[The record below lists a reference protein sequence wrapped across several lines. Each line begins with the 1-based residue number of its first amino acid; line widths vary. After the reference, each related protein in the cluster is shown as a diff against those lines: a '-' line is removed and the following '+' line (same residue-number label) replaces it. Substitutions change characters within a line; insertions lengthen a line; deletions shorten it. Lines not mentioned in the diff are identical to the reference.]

1 MENLKKKKT
10 EKKENLNPFSNNKY
24 DKLIKSD
31 KPYLYFKN
39 IFKQNG
45 PVKELNNSLQKIAE
59 NGSQITLNIQS
70 IFSNEEKKKKVM
82 NILKNMREKRTNQ
95 HKVNFSQNLNTPDK
109 YKSTS
114 RNNISPNN
122 NLNNTNYDN
131 LNYNNYNPNSN
142 YNVMEG
148 KFDINVNEEKKQ
160 LFIDQYN
167 INTDIQNRNNNDNY
181 NKLYK
186 TDLDNNM
193 DINFESYRT
202 NQSEKKVLL
211 NNLKIAKFKIYFPS
225 KKKKTKISN
234 FNFSIKSKNKPV
246 KKFTFIIQ
254 SNSLNINSQIR
265 NSNENNNIKKMN
277 NNFNGIKILE
287 IENGKETSIIEI
299 DASNKMLKEEIKQK
313 KIFIQEKEYK
323 LIDLETIKKEKEK
336 AIEDAFKVRDNLLY
350 NENEKNYSENK
361 KEEEP
366 IEITLGSSSSK
377 NKSSNKKEDKKNEFE
392 NEKNNTEN
400 YYKKLIEDSL
410 KEQEIKF
417 NQIKKEEIN
426 KLISELNLR
435 HENEMKNALEQQKKI
450 YEQKIEKILDEKGKQ
465 IPNIK
470 SSKNK
475 QNTPSEYIRKMLKI
489 LEEEKEKEK
498 EREKIKNQNL
508 MIQNNQFEIQDS
520 YTTIFKMAKTNINP
534 DVVGIINK
542 KPQINYKKIK
552 PTFLI
557 FKDLIDENILSQ
569 PIDNWNLNQK
579 KKELRMKIKSKKK

>member
-1 MENLKKKKT
+1 
-10 EKKENLNPFSNNKY
+10 
-24 DKLIKSD
+24 
-31 KPYLYFKN
+31 
-39 IFKQNG
+39 
-45 PVKELNNSLQKIAE
+45 
-59 NGSQITLNIQS
+59 
-70 IFSNEEKKKKVM
+70 M

-148 KFDINVNEEKKQ
+148 KFDINMNEEKKQ

-246 KKFTFIIQ
+246 KKFTFKIQ

-350 NENEKNYSENK
+350 NENEKKYSENK

-552 PTFLI
+552 PTILI